1 MQNMLLL
8 GLNSNE
14 TKIAAN
20 KAKIFRRSVFATRNI
35 KKGEQLSKLNIR
47 VIRPGYGI
55 SPKYYNQILNK
66 KSPYSIKKEEPLKLN
81 ILKKLKITK

>member
-20 KAKIFRRSVFATRNI
+20 KAKIFRRSIYVASDI
-35 KKGEQLSKLNIR
+35 KKGEIFNKSNIKK
-47 VIRPGYGI
+47 IRPGYGGNLI
-55 SPKYYNQILNK
+55 NYKKLIGKKNLFNLKFGSRLSNKLIKKILN
-66 KSPYSIKKEEPLKLN
+66 
-81 ILKKLKITK
+81 